1 MVEPYKPIYTVKEA
15 AGVLRVN
22 PTKVYEL
29 ISTKKLPSLLLGQ
42 RKIRGSDLE
51 RFIMTYPVAEM
62 QQSHTDRII
71 SSFLYHLIHCKS
83 QHLVLIQSLRLKKLV
98 EIICHI
104 QVLPLQ

>member
-29 ISTKKLPSLLLGQ
+29 INTKKLPSLLLGQ

-51 RFIMTYPVAEM
+51 RFIMT
-62 QQSHTDRII
+62 
-71 SSFLYHLIHCKS
+71 
-83 QHLVLIQSLRLKKLV
+83 
-98 EIICHI
+98 
-104 QVLPLQ
+104 

>member
-29 ISTKKLPSLLLGQ
+29 ISTKKLPSLLPGQ

-51 RFIMTYPVAEM
+51 RFIMTYPVAGIEEGG
-62 QQSHTDRII
+62 T
-71 SSFLYHLIHCKS
+71 S
-83 QHLVLIQSLRLKKLV
+83 Q
-98 EIICHI
+98 
-104 QVLPLQ
+104 

>member
-51 RFIMTYPVAEM
+51 RFIMTYPVAEIEEGG
-62 QQSHTDRII
+62 RITA
-71 SSFLYHLIHCKS
+71 LYAAYRAVIPPPSVPRCRPSCL
-83 QHLVLIQSLRLKKLV
+83 
-98 EIICHI
+98 
-104 QVLPLQ
+104 